1 MSQPRRPKFLA
12 LAIAIT
18 IAWFAVGGA
27 LGPLSGKLSE
37 VQSNSN
43 SEFLPSN
50 SETTVVSATLEKFS
64 AEAGA
69 GDVVP
74 MTIVFERTN
83 GTFTVA
89 DQPALAE
96 LTQKIV
102 ELDKVAKFVAMVDF
116 NGTEVPSV
124 FPATPEQFALA
135 VSPDGEAFVLNVNF
149 DSAKLID
156 GQGAFETI
164 GELVD
169 EVQVLVD
176 ESSLNADGYV
186 TGAVGIFA
194 EFAKAFAGIDS
205 ALLLTTLVVVAVIL
219 IVVYRSPVL
228 WIIPLMSALFSLT
241 LASGLVYYLAFNDII
256 KLNGQSQGIL
266 SVLVLGASTDYAL
279 LLISRYREELRHDED
294 KYHAMKAAWLGT
306 WEPIAA
312 SAGTVAVGLL
322 CLQLSELKSNAGL
335 GPVGA
340 VGVVAALVVT
350 LTFLPALLVVPSSL
364 IWIPVFLTFVGVPV
378 YLIPNFGLIGM
389 ALVVIYLIKIV
400 LVSSFWYGVFRI
412 LKIVFRKFSATSV
425 AKKVTI
431 KFPSIKKFS
440 IPSGRWI
447 FWPFIPKFGSELVET
462 KGMWGKIARFVGR
475 NARKAWIVS
484 TAALLVM
491 AYGMTTLQ
499 ANGVSDVDVFTNRD
513 AKPIVGIQI
522 LEEHGLVPPSV
533 DATVIMKADKADEVL
548 AAINNSEGTS
558 SAVQRST
565 FTTTGQ
571 VPLVVEG
578 IAAIDVTFKVTE
590 DSSIQQGYVKDLRA
604 DVHKVVG
611 ADALVGGSAA
621 ANYDVQ
627 ESSRRDRVVIIPIIL
642 LVITLILMLLLRSIL
657 APILLIATVVL
668 SFGATM
674 GVSAYVFNN
683 IFNFPGADAS
693 YPLFT
698 FVFLVAL
705 GIDYNIFLMT
715 RVREESLKIGTR
727 EGTLKALAV
736 TGGVITSAG
745 VVLAA
750 TFAVLGIL
758 PLVFLAE
765 LGFAVAF
772 GVLLDTM
779 LVRSILVPAL
789 SHDIGKKIWWPSKLA
804 KAND

>member
-64 AEAGA
+64 DQAGA

-74 MTIVFERTN
+74 MTIVFERTS

-89 DQPALAE
+89 DQPVLTE

-102 ELDKVAKFVAMVDF
+102 ALESVAEFVAMVDF

-135 VSPDGEAFVLNVNF
+135 ISPDGEAFVLNVNF

-164 GELVD
+164 GEIVD

-176 ESSLNADGYV
+176 ESPLDAEGYV

-205 ALLLTTLVVVAVIL
+205 ALLLTTLAVVAFIL

-228 WIIPLMSALFSLT
+228 WFIPLLSAIFSLT
-241 LASGLVYYLAFNDII
+241 LASGLVYYLAYNDII

-266 SVLVLGASTDYAL
+266 SVLVLGATTDYAL

-294 KYHAMKAAWLGT
+294 KYHAMKAAWIGS

-312 SAGTVAVGLL
+312 SGGTVAVGLL

-340 VGVVAALVVT
+340 VGIVAALLVT
-350 LTFLPALLVVPSSL
+350 LTFLPAFLVL
-364 IWIPVFLTFVGVPV
+364 
-378 YLIPNFGLIGM
+378 FGRR
-389 ALVVIYLIKIV
+389 V
-400 LVSSFWYGVFRI
+400 
-412 LKIVFRKFSATSV
+412 
-425 AKKVTI
+425 
-431 KFPSIKKFS
+431 
-440 IPSGRWI
+440 

-462 KGMWGKIARFVGR
+462 KGVWGKVAKFVGR
-475 NARKAWIVS
+475 NARKAWIAS
-484 TAALLVM
+484 TAILLVM

-499 ANGVSDVDVFTNRD
+499 ADGVSDVDVFTNRD
-513 AKPIVGIQI
+513 AKPLVGIQI

-533 DATVIMKADKADEVL
+533 DATVIMNADKADEVL
-548 AAINNSEGTS
+548 TAINTSEGTS

-565 FTTTGQ
+565 FTTTGP
-571 VPLVVEG
+571 VPLVVDG

-604 DVHKVVG
+604 DVHKITG

-715 RVREESLKIGTR
+715 RVREESIKLGTH
-727 EGTLKALAV
+727 EGILKALAV

-745 VVLAA
+745 IVLAA

-779 LVRSILVPAL
+779 LVRSVLVPAL
-789 SHDIGKKIWWPSKLA
+789 SYDIGKKIWWPSKLA